1 MSVALLCD
9 DAVVCLPGHHRARTT
24 TVMEVALGPGVG
36 VAPWVKRAKPADKE
50 GMLQKQGV
58 KLLS

>member
-1 MSVALLCD
+1 MITALKND
-9 DAVVCLPGHHRARTT
+9 TA
-24 TVMEVALGPGVG
+24 GVG